1 MPEGEPIEKT
11 AEYLMRMHFEGL
23 ITIKNLDVTDHEA
36 DFKYKGEWFHID
48 LVEWSNYNTYEE
60 FKEKLIN
67 WLEGEYSRIMDRKKR
82 TEENR
87 KLGDELSNWLVNALE
102 ERRFKVKSI
111 QLYPDEDGITI
122 ELYIEPY

>member
-1 MPEGEPIEKT
+1 MPEGEVEKT
-11 AEYLMRMHFEGL
+11 AEWLMKMHFEGL
-23 ITIKNLDVTDHEA
+23 ITLKELDIYDHEA
-36 DFKYKGEWFHID
+36 SFHYKDEVFHID
-48 LVEWSNYNTYEE
+48 LVEWSKYPTYEE
-60 FKEKLIN
+60 FRAKLVE
-67 WLEGEYSRIMDRKKR
+67 WLESELARIMDRKKR
-82 TEENR
+82 TEENK

>member
-23 ITIKNLDVTDHEA
+23 ITIKNLDVYDHEA
-36 DFKYKGEWFHID
+36 DFKYKGEVFHID
-48 LVEWSNYNTYEE
+48 LAEWSNYTYEE
-60 FKEKLIN
+60 FRAKLVE
-67 WLEGEYSRIMDRKKR
+67 WLESELARIMDRKKR

-87 KLGDELSNWLVNALE
+87 RLGDELSNWLVNALE

-111 QLYPDEDGITI
+111 QLYPDEDGVSI
-122 ELYIEPY
+122 ELYIELY

>member
-1 MPEGEPIEKT
+1 MPEGEVEEV
-11 AEYLMRMHFEGL
+11 AEFLMRMHFEGL
-23 ITIKNLDVTDHEA
+23 ITLKELDIYDHEA
-36 DFKYKGEWFHID
+36 SFHYKDEVFHID
-48 LVEWSNYNTYEE
+48 LAEWSYPTYEE
-60 FKEKLIN
+60 FKAELIN

-87 KLGDELSNWLVNALE
+87 KLGDELSNWLVNVLE

-111 QLYPDEDGITI
+111 QLYPDEDGISI